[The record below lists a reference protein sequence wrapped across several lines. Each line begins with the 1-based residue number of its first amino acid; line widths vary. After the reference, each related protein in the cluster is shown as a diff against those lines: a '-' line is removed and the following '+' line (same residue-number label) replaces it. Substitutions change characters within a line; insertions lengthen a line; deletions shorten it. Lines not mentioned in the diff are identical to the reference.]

1 MRKINLNNIKNRKM
15 SEVIDGGCT
24 NSDLI
29 LNVRKKSI
37 RFKAGADVS
46 SSVNKMDVNVW
57 EDKDEKFETLE
68 VQIRLS
74 NESCPQNL
82 NAL

>member
-1 MRKINLNNIKNRKM
+1 M
-15 SEVIDGGCT
+15 SEIIDGGCT

-29 LNVRKKSI
+29 LNVRKKTI

-46 SSVNKMDVNVW
+46 SSVNKMDVNVF

-68 VQIRLS
+68 VQIKLTNQVCSENRVQL
-74 NESCPQNL
+74 
-82 NAL
+82 

>member
-1 MRKINLNNIKNRKM
+1 MEKI
-15 SEVIDGGCT
+15 IDGGCT

-29 LNVRKKSI
+29 LNVRKKTI

-46 SSVNKMDVNVW
+46 SSVNKMDVNVF

-68 VQIRLS
+68 VQIKLTNQVCSENRVQL
-74 NESCPQNL
+74 
-82 NAL
+82 

>member
-1 MRKINLNNIKNRKM
+1 M
-15 SEVIDGGCT
+15 SEIIDGGCT

-29 LNVRKKSI
+29 LNVRKKTI

-46 SSVNKMDVNVW
+46 SSVNKMDVNVL

-68 VQIRLS
+68 VQIKLTNQVCSENRVQL
-74 NESCPQNL
+74 
-82 NAL
+82 

>member
-1 MRKINLNNIKNRKM
+1 M
-15 SEVIDGGCT
+15 SEIIDGGCT

-46 SSVNKMDVNVW
+46 SSVNKMDVNVL

-68 VQIRLS
+68 VQIKLTNQVCSENRVQL
-74 NESCPQNL
+74 
-82 NAL
+82 

>member
-1 MRKINLNNIKNRKM
+1 MENAIY
-15 SEVIDGGCT
+15 GGCT

-29 LNVRKKSI
+29 LNVRKKTI

-46 SSVNKMDVNVW
+46 SSVNKMDVNVL

-68 VQIRLS
+68 VQIKLTNQVFS
-74 NESCPQNL
+74 ENPVQL
-82 NAL
+82 

>member
-1 MRKINLNNIKNRKM
+1 M
-15 SEVIDGGCT
+15 SEIIDGGCT

-29 LNVRKKSI
+29 LNVRKKTI

-46 SSVNKMDVNVW
+46 SSVNKMDVNVL

-68 VQIRLS
+68 VQIKLTNQVCS
-74 NESCPQNL
+74 ENPVQL
-82 NAL
+82 

>member
-1 MRKINLNNIKNRKM
+1 M

-46 SSVNKMDVNVW
+46 SSVNKMDVNVS

-74 NESCPQNL
+74 NESCTQNL

>member
-1 MRKINLNNIKNRKM
+1 M

-29 LNVRKKSI
+29 LNVRKKTI

-46 SSVNKMDVNVW
+46 SSVNKMDVNVF

-68 VQIRLS
+68 VQIKLTNQVCS
-74 NESCPQNL
+74 ENQVQL
-82 NAL
+82 

>member
-1 MRKINLNNIKNRKM
+1 M
-15 SEVIDGGCT
+15 SEIIDGGCT

-29 LNVRKKSI
+29 LNVRKKTI

-46 SSVNKMDVNVW
+46 SSVNKMDVNVF

-68 VQIRLS
+68 VQIKLTNQVCS
-74 NESCPQNL
+74 ENQVQL
-82 NAL
+82 

>member
-1 MRKINLNNIKNRKM
+1 MEN
-15 SEVIDGGCT
+15 VIDGGCT

-29 LNVRKKSI
+29 LNVRKKTI

-46 SSVNKMDVNVW
+46 SSVNKMDVNVF

-68 VQIRLS
+68 VQIKLTNQVCSENRVQL
-74 NESCPQNL
+74 
-82 NAL
+82 

>member
-1 MRKINLNNIKNRKM
+1 M
-15 SEVIDGGCT
+15 SEIIDGGCT

-29 LNVRKKSI
+29 LNVRKKTI

-46 SSVNKMDVNVW
+46 SSVNKMDVNVQ

-68 VQIRLS
+68 VQIKLTNQVCS
-74 NESCPQNL
+74 ENQVQL
-82 NAL
+82 